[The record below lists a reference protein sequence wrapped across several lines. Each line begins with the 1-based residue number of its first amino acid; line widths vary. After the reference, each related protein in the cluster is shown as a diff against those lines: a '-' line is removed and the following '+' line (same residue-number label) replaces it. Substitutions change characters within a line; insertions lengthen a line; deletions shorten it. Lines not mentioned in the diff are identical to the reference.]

1 MEPLIEGV
9 GFDRSVPVLSDL
21 RLLVATWFGAG
32 LLFPLRAF
40 LAVASAAIA
49 VQLSGA
55 GRRPTLAAFV
65 IVTIAGF
72 WSIQGWYATIGAIDD
87 RRIVID
93 EVAGFL
99 LALVIA
105 GRVRPLVL
113 VAMTLAFLAL
123 DRIKPWP
130 FDRVEGVP
138 GASGVLL
145 DDMAA
150 GLPIGLLVLLVK
162 EIIRRRAMAG
172 SSSPG
177 L

>member
-9 GFDRSVPVLSDL
+9 GFDRSVPVLADL

-32 LLFPLRAF
+32 LLFPLRAA
-40 LAVASAAIA
+40 LAVASATLA

-55 GRRPTLAAFV
+55 GRRSTLAAFV

-72 WSIQGWYATIGAIDD
+72 WSIEGWYATIGAIDD

-138 GASGVLL
+138 GPWGVLL
-145 DDMAA
+145 DDIAA
-150 GLPIGLLVLLVK
+150 GAGLGLLVLIGRSFL
-162 EIIRRRAMAG
+162 RARQG
-172 SSSPG
+172 
-177 L
+177 